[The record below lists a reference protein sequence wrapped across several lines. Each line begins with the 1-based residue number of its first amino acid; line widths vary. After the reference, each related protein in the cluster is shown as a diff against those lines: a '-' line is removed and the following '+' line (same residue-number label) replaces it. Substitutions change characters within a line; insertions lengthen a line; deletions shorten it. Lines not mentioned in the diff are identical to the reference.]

1 LMSSVF
7 KKFNEYDS
15 EDIDPNQLAGFVA
28 GAVKHLE
35 ETSDKV
41 LSKINVAKDIEIC
54 EQLANQLD
62 EDLIRSLV
70 EGVENT
76 QKDLDSKI
84 ET

>member
-1 LMSSVF
+1 MSSVF

-41 LSKINVAKDIEIC
+41 LSKI
-54 EQLANQLD
+54 
-62 EDLIRSLV
+62 SLLR
-70 EGVENT
+70 
-76 QKDLDSKI
+76 K
-84 ET
+84 